1 MQNFK
6 NYYTMRF
13 LLSITIVLLG
23 ACSPYKSII
32 NKTVALA
39 TEQYSN
45 AEGDAP
51 KTGNRIIPRTVDP
64 QTNELICV
72 KLEDWTSGFFAGN
85 LWMMYKLTGNDL
97 WKQKAIVWTEKMAP
111 IRFFYGHH
119 DVGFMM
125 GCSYGNGYYIGNQN
139 HYDSV
144 LIQSAKS
151 LAKRFDHKVGC
162 IESWDSFKS
171 WTDGK
176 RYDFPVII
184 DNMMNLELMFEAT
197 KFTGDSSFWKMALSH
212 ADVTLK
218 HHFRPDNSS
227 YHVVMYNQT
236 TGLVESKQTAQGL
249 AHESAWAR
257 GQAWGLYGFVTC
269 YRYTKNKSYLDQ
281 SIKIADFWLNH
292 KNMPDDGIPYWD
304 FDAIEPGALAVGRT
318 DVTKLNGVPRDVA
331 AASIVASALVELS
344 GYVDA
349 SLSKKYKKAA
359 DKIVHSLAT
368 SYMAN
373 TQKNK
378 YFILEQSVGSIPH
391 ASEIGVPLN
400 YADYYFLEAL
410 VRLKAQ

>member
-1 MQNFK
+1 MN
-6 NYYTMRF
+6 RF
-13 LLSITIVLLG
+13 VLFVFAISFFSACNAQVGLVDKTIT
-23 ACSPYKSII
+23 
-32 NKTVALA
+32 LA
-39 TEQYSN
+39 TKQYSN
-45 AEGDAP
+45 AERDAP
-51 KTGNRIIPRTVDP
+51 KSGNRIIPRTINP
-64 QTNELICV
+64 ITNELICV

-85 LWMMYKLTGNDL
+85 LWMMYKLTGNDI

-125 GCSYGNGYYIGNQN
+125 GCSYGNGYYIGSQN

-144 LIQSAKS
+144 LVQSAKS
-151 LAKRFDHKVGC
+151 LAKRFDCKVGC
-162 IESWDSFKS
+162 IESWNSFKS
-171 WTDGK
+171 WTDEK
-176 RYDFPVII
+176 QYDFPVII

-197 KFTGDSSFWKMALSH
+197 KFTGDSSFREMAISH

-218 HHFRPDNSS
+218 NHFRPDNSS

-257 GQAWGLYGFVTC
+257 GQAWGLYGYTIC
-269 YRYTKNKSYLDQ
+269 YRYTKNKKYLDQ
-281 SIKIADFWLNH
+281 AVNIAEFWLTH
-292 KNMPDDGIPYWD
+292 KNMPKDGIPYWD

-318 DVTKLNGVPRDVA
+318 NVTKLSGVPRDVA

-344 GYVDA
+344 DYVNA

-359 DKIVHSLAT
+359 EKIVKSLAT
-368 SYMAN
+368 SYMAD

-391 ASEIGVPLN
+391 ASEISVPLN